1 MALAAP
7 EGSAYIHFPIRM
19 SLLQAIVLGLVQGLT
34 EFLPI
39 SSTAHLRIVPELL
52 GWPDPG
58 AAYSAVIQL
67 GTVAAVLIYFR
78 RDLVTLTR
86 AFFQGL
92 ARRQPFATTE
102 SRLAWFV
109 LIGTLP
115 IGLCGLAFKKTI
127 ETSLRSL
134 YVISGSLIVLALILF
149 VVERLASHK
158 RTLDDMRWRD
168 GLIVGLWQAL
178 ALIPGSSRSGTTITG
193 ALSLGLRREDA
204 ARYSFLLSIP
214 ATSLAGVFEL
224 KHLLEATERPSAVA
238 LWTGTLVAFASGWAA
253 IAWLLSYLRKRS
265 TLLFIVYRVVLGVVL
280 LVLLNLGLLRPLS
293 GVENVDTS
301 RMPSRVPVEKQ
312 LTE

>member
-1 MALAAP
+1 
-7 EGSAYIHFPIRM
+7 M

-52 GWPDPG
+52 GWKDPG

-78 RDLVTLTR
+78 KDLVTLGA

-92 ARRQPFATTE
+92 LKRQPFATLE

-109 LIGTLP
+109 LVGTLP

-127 ETSLRSL
+127 EGSLRSL

-149 VVERLASHK
+149 IVERMASHK
-158 RTLDDMRWRD
+158 RTLADMRWQD
-168 GLIVGLWQAL
+168 AIIVGLWQAL

-214 ATSLAGVFEL
+214 ATTLAGVFEL

-253 IAWLLSYLRKRS
+253 IAWLISYLRRRS
-265 TLLFIVYRVVLGVVL
+265 TLIFIIYRVVLGVVL
-280 LVLLNLGLLRPLS
+280 LGLLHQGVLRPLS
-293 GVENVDTS
+293 GVENVDT
-301 RMPSRVPVEKQ
+301 PNTPLQVPVEKQ

>member
-1 MALAAP
+1 
-7 EGSAYIHFPIRM
+7 M

-78 RDLVTLTR
+78 RDLVNLTT

-92 ARRQPFATTE
+92 VRRQPFATLE

-109 LIGTLP
+109 LVGTLP
-115 IGLCGLAFKKTI
+115 IGICGLAFKKYI

-134 YVISGSLIVLALILF
+134 YIISGSLIVLAIILF
-149 VVERLASHK
+149 IVERVAAHQ
-158 RTLDDMRWRD
+158 RTVADMRWRD
-168 GLIVGLWQAL
+168 GLVIGGWQAL
-178 ALIPGSSRSGTTITG
+178 ALIPGSSRSGTTLTG
-193 ALSLGLRREDA
+193 ALSLGLKREDA

-214 ATSLAGVFEL
+214 ATSLAGIFEL
-224 KHLLEATERPSAVA
+224 KHLLQADSRPSTMA
-238 LWTGTLVAFASGWAA
+238 LATGTLVAFGSGLLA
-253 IAWLLSYLRKRS
+253 IAWLLRYLRTRS
-265 TLLFIVYRVVLGVVL
+265 TMVFVVYRVA
-280 LVLLNLGLLRPLS
+280 LGLSLIGLLQAGVLKPLS
-293 GVENVDTS
+293 GVENVADQEAPTK
-301 RMPSRVPVEKQ
+301 PPVEKQ
-312 LTE
+312 VTD

>member
-1 MALAAP
+1 
-7 EGSAYIHFPIRM
+7 M

-67 GTVAAVLIYFR
+67 GTVAAVLIYFWK
-78 RDLVTLTR
+78 DLLTLGR

-92 ARRQPFATTE
+92 ARREPFGTTDA
-102 SRLAWFV
+102 RLAWFV
-109 LIGTLP
+109 LVGTLP
-115 IGLCGLAFKKTI
+115 IGVCGLAFKSFI
-127 ETSLRSL
+127 GRELRSL
-134 YVISGSLIVLALILF
+134 YIISGSLIVLALILL

-214 ATSLAGVFEL
+214 ATGLAGLFEL
-224 KHLLEATERPSAVA
+224 KHLLEATERPSTLA
-238 LWTGTLVAFASGWAA
+238 LVTGTLVAFGSGWMA
-253 IAWLLSYLRKRS
+253 ISWLLSYLRRRS
-265 TLLFIVYRVVLGVVL
+265 TLVFIVYRVALG
-280 LVLLNLGLLRPLS
+280 LVLLGLLHAGVLRPHS
-293 GVENVDTS
+293 GVENVDT
-301 RMPSRVPVEKQ
+301 PSRPLQVPVEKQ

>member
-1 MALAAP
+1 
-7 EGSAYIHFPIRM
+7 M

-78 RDLVTLTR
+78 KDLVTLTR

-92 ARRQPFATTE
+92 ARREPFGTTD

-115 IGLCGLAFKKTI
+115 IGICGLAFKKTI

-134 YVISGSLIVLALILF
+134 YVISASLIVLAVILF
-149 VVERLASHK
+149 IVERLASHK

-193 ALSLGLRREDA
+193 GLSLGLRREDA

-214 ATSLAGVFEL
+214 ATTLAGVFEL
-224 KHLLEATERPSAVA
+224 KHLLEATERPPAVA
-238 LWTGTLVAFASGWAA
+238 LWVGTLVAFASGMAA

-265 TLLFIVYRVVLGVVL
+265 TLVFIVYRVALGVAL
-280 LVLLNLGLLRPLS
+280 LALLQAGVLRPQS
-293 GVENVDTS
+293 GLENTDTANK
-301 RMPSRVPVEKQ
+301 PLKIPVEKQ

>member
-1 MALAAP
+1 
-7 EGSAYIHFPIRM
+7 M
-19 SLLQAIVLGLVQGLT
+19 SLFQAIVLGLVQGLT

-39 SSTAHLRIVPELL
+39 SSTAHLRIVPELF
-52 GWPDPG
+52 GWADPG

-78 RDLVTLTR
+78 KDLVTLGR

-92 ARRQPFATTE
+92 ARRQPMATTE

-109 LIGTLP
+109 LVGTLP
-115 IGLCGLAFKKTI
+115 IGVCGLLFKKSI

-134 YVISGSLIVLALILF
+134 YVISASLILLALILF
-149 VVERLASHK
+149 IVERLASHQ
-158 RTLDDMRWRD
+158 RTLEQMTWRD
-168 GLIVGLWQAL
+168 GIIVGLWQAL

-214 ATSLAGVFEL
+214 ATSLAGLFEL
-224 KHLLEATERPSAVA
+224 KHLLEATERPSTLA
-238 LWTGTLVAFASGWAA
+238 LVVGTLVAFGSGWAA
-253 IAWLLSYLRKRS
+253 IAWLLSYLRRRS
-265 TLLFIVYRVVLGVVL
+265 TLVFIVYRVALGCLL
-280 LVLLNLGLLRPLS
+280 LVLLQRGVLNPQSGLENTDTPSRPLQ
-293 GVENVDTS
+293 
-301 RMPSRVPVEKQ
+301 VPVEKQ

>member
-1 MALAAP
+1 
-7 EGSAYIHFPIRM
+7 M

-78 RDLVTLTR
+78 KDIVTLLR

-92 ARRQPFATTE
+92 ARREPFGTTD

-115 IGLCGLAFKKTI
+115 IGICGLAFKKTI
-127 ETSLRSL
+127 EGSLRSL
-134 YVISGSLIVLALILF
+134 YVISASLIVLALILL

-214 ATSLAGVFEL
+214 ATSLAGIFEL
-224 KHLLEATERPSAVA
+224 KHLLEATERPSTLSLV
-238 LWTGTLVAFASGWAA
+238 TGTLVAFASGWAA

-265 TLLFIVYRVVLGVVL
+265 TLIFIVYRVVLGVVL
-280 LVLLNLGLLRPLS
+280 LVLLHQGILRPHS
-293 GVENVDTS
+293 GVENVDTANK
-301 RMPSRVPVEKQ
+301 PLKVPVERQ
-312 LTE
+312 GTD

>member
-1 MALAAP
+1 
-7 EGSAYIHFPIRM
+7 M
-19 SLLQAIVLGLVQGLT
+19 SLFQAIVLGLVQGLT

-78 RDLVTLTR
+78 QDLISLTR

-92 ARRQPFATTE
+92 ARRQPFATTD

-109 LIGTLP
+109 LVGTLP
-115 IGLCGLAFKKTI
+115 IGVCGLLFKKTI

-134 YVISGSLIVLALILF
+134 YVISASLIVLALILF
-149 VVERLASHK
+149 IVERLASHQ
-158 RTLDDMRWRD
+158 RTLEQMRWRD
-168 GLIVGLWQAL
+168 GIAVGLWQAL

-193 ALSLGLRREDA
+193 ALSMGLRREDA

-214 ATSLAGVFEL
+214 ATSLAGFFEL
-224 KHLLEATERPSAVA
+224 KHLLEATERPSALA
-238 LWTGTLVAFASGWAA
+238 LVVGTLVAFGSGWTA
-253 IAWLLSYLRKRS
+253 IAWLLSYLRRRS
-265 TLLFIVYRVVLGVVL
+265 TLIFIVYRVVLGCVL
-280 LVLLNLGLLRPLS
+280 LVLLQRGVLRPQS
-293 GVENVDTS
+293 GLENTDT
-301 RMPSRVPVEKQ
+301 PSRPLQIPVEKQ

>member
-1 MALAAP
+1 
-7 EGSAYIHFPIRM
+7 M

-52 GWPDPG
+52 GWADPG

-78 RDLVTLTR
+78 KDLVTLTQ

-92 ARRQPFATTE
+92 VRRQPFATTD

-115 IGLCGLAFKKTI
+115 IGICGLAFKKTI
-127 ETSLRSL
+127 EGSLRSL

-149 VVERLASHK
+149 AVERMASHQ

-168 GLIVGLWQAL
+168 GVIVGLWQAL

-214 ATSLAGVFEL
+214 ATSLAGIFEL
-224 KHLLEATERPSAVA
+224 KHLLEATERPSTAA
-238 LWTGTLVAFASGWAA
+238 LVTGTVVAFASGWAA

-265 TLLFIVYRVVLGVVL
+265 TLVFIVYRVVLGVVL
-280 LVLLNLGLLRPLS
+280 LVLLNLGILRPMS
-293 GVENVDTS
+293 GVENVDTANK
-301 RMPSRVPVEKQ
+301 PLKVPVERQ
-312 LTE
+312 GTD

>member
-1 MALAAP
+1 MP
-7 EGSAYIHFPIRM
+7 CHRM

-39 SSTAHLRIVPELL
+39 SSTAHLRIVPELF

-78 RDLVTLTR
+78 KDVVALLR

-109 LIGTLP
+109 LVGTLP
-115 IGLCGLAFKKTI
+115 IGVCGLAFKKTI

-134 YVISGSLIVLALILF
+134 YIISGSLITLAVILF
-149 VVERLASHK
+149 IVERMASHK
-158 RTLDDMRWRD
+158 RTLEDMRWRD
-168 GLIVGLWQAL
+168 GILVGLWQAL
-178 ALIPGSSRSGTTITG
+178 ALIPGSSRSGTTLTG
-193 ALSLGLRREDA
+193 ALSLGLRRADA

-214 ATSLAGVFEL
+214 ATSLAGLFEL
-224 KHLLEATERPSAVA
+224 KHLLEATERPSTLA
-238 LWTGTLVAFASGWAA
+238 LVVGTLVAFGSGWAA
-253 IAWLLSYLRKRS
+253 IAWLISYLGKHS
-265 TLLFIVYRVVLGVVL
+265 TLIFIVYRVA
-280 LVLLNLGLLRPLS
+280 LGLLLLGLLHQGVLHPQS
-293 GVENVDTS
+293 GLENTDTS
-301 RMPSRVPVEKQ
+301 PKPLQTPVERQ
-312 LTE
+312 MTE

>member
-1 MALAAP
+1 
-7 EGSAYIHFPIRM
+7 M

-39 SSTAHLRIVPELL
+39 SSTAHLRIVPELF

-78 RDLVTLTR
+78 HDIVTLLR

-92 ARRQPFATTE
+92 VRRQPFATTE

-115 IGLCGLAFKKTI
+115 IGICGLAFKKTI
-127 ETSLRSL
+127 EGSLRSL

-149 VVERLASHK
+149 VVERMASHK

-214 ATSLAGVFEL
+214 ATSLAGIFEL
-224 KHLLEATERPSAVA
+224 KHLLEATERPSTMA
-238 LWTGTLVAFASGWAA
+238 LVTGTLVAFASGWAA

-265 TLLFIVYRVVLGVVL
+265 TLIFIVYRVVLGVVL
-280 LVLLNLGLLRPLS
+280 LVLLNQGFLRPMS

-301 RMPSRVPVEKQ
+301 NKPLKVPVERQ
-312 LTE
+312 GTD

>member
-1 MALAAP
+1 
-7 EGSAYIHFPIRM
+7 M
-19 SLLQAIVLGLVQGLT
+19 SLFQAIVLGLVQGLT

-52 GWPDPG
+52 GWQDPG

-67 GTVAAVLIYFR
+67 GTVAAVLIYFWK
-78 RDLVTLTR
+78 DLLTLGK

-92 ARRQPFATTE
+92 ARREPFGTTDA
-102 SRLAWFV
+102 RLAWFV
-109 LIGTLP
+109 LVGTVP
-115 IGLCGLAFKKTI
+115 IGVCGLAFKDFI
-127 ETSLRSL
+127 GRELRSL
-134 YVISGSLIVLALILF
+134 YVISGSLIVLALILL

-193 ALSLGLRREDA
+193 ALSLGLRRADA

-214 ATSLAGVFEL
+214 ATSLAGIFEL
-224 KHLLEATERPSAVA
+224 KHLLEATERPSTLA
-238 LWTGTLVAFASGWAA
+238 LVTGTLVAFGSGWVS
-253 IAWLLSYLRKRS
+253 ISWLLSYLRRRS
-265 TLLFIVYRVVLGVVL
+265 TLVFIVYRVALGL
-280 LVLLNLGLLRPLS
+280 TLLGLLQAGVLRPHA
-293 GVENVDTS
+293 GMENVDT
-301 RMPSRVPVEKQ
+301 PSRPLQLPVEKQ